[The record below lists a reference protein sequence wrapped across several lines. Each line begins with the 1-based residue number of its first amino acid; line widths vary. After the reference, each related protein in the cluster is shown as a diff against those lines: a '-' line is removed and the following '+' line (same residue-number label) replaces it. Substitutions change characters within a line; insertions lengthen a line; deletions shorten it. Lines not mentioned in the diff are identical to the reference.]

1 MIDESGY
8 RPNVG
13 IIVINREGK
22 LFWGRRIGQDGWQF
36 PQGGID
42 ENETPKDA
50 LYRELHEEIG
60 LLPEHVELLGQTR
73 GWLKYHLPKR
83 CIRAGQKP
91 LCIGQKQKWFLLRLV
106 SHDSEVRLNSVDH
119 PEFDAWRW
127 VDYWDPIGDVVYF
140 KRSVYRN
147 ALCELSHLGLP
158 KGRRRLP
165 DKYRLSCRSKNRK
178 P

>member
-1 MIDESGY
+1 MIDENGY

-13 IIVINREGK
+13 IIVINGQGK
-22 LFWGRRIGQDGWQF
+22 LFWARRIGQDGWQF

-42 ENETPKDA
+42 EHETPEEA
-50 LYRELHEEIG
+50 VYRELYEEIG
-60 LLPEHVELLGQTR
+60 LRNSHVELLGQTR
-73 GWLKYHLPKR
+73 GWLKYRLPKR
-83 CIRAGQKP
+83 CIRPGQHP
-91 LCIGQKQKWFLLRLV
+91 VCIGQKQKWFLMKLLV
-106 SHDSEVRLNSVDH
+106 HDSEVRLDRVDH

-158 KGRRRLP
+158 PGQRRLP
-165 DKYRLSCRSKNRK
+165 DKYRLPCRTGS
-178 P
+178 